1 MTTNTAIL
9 RIGNSS
15 GIIIP
20 SAIMKSLSLSV
31 RDKISICEE
40 GGRITLQKI
49 PDNKIETP
57 FSALDAWCEEHGWHE
72 SGDSEDEAL
81 EYVAKIRTDR
91 KNTDIPQW

>member
-1 MTTNTAIL
+1 MTTNATIL

-40 GGRITLQKI
+40 NGKITLRKL
-49 PDNKIETP
+49 PENKAETP
-57 FSALDAWCEEHGWHE
+57 FFALDAWCDENGYGEE
-72 SGDSEDEAL
+72 DSLDEAL
-81 EYVAKIRTDR
+81 EYVSGIRADR
-91 KNTDIPQW
+91 NNKDIPQW

>member
-1 MTTNTAIL
+1 MTMNTTIL

-40 GGRITLQKI
+40 NGKITLRKL
-49 PDNKIETP
+49 PDNKAETP
-57 FSALDAWCEEHGWHE
+57 FSALDVWCDENGCGGE
-72 SGDSEDEAL
+72 DSLGEAL
-81 EYVAKIRTDR
+81 EYVEGIRADR
-91 KNTDIPQW
+91 NNKEIPQW

>member
-1 MTTNTAIL
+1 MTTNTTIL

-40 GGRITLQKI
+40 NGKITLRKL
-49 PDNKIETP
+49 PENKAETP
-57 FSALDAWCEEHGWHE
+57 FSALDAWCDENGYGGE
-72 SGDSEDEAL
+72 DSLDEAL
-81 EYVAKIRTDR
+81 EYVSGIRADR
-91 KNTDIPQW
+91 NNKEIPQW